1 MRKFRFITC
10 LLTAALLAAAFSGCG
25 STTVKTSDIS
35 PAQGQGQP
43 GQDQPGMQK
52 ERGTIAKV
60 VSLNGDRLTVI
71 PADMTEPGGN
81 GAPPVSGA
89 AFGPDKSLSGP
100 GIGQDMT
107 SSGPG
112 VRPDRTSSEPAFG
125 ADNPGSNSGAE
136 GPGMPRDGSFGS
148 GGREI
153 TFTGTEVSYPLSP
166 NVTIEK
172 GTGKDA
178 KEIDLSGL
186 AANDVIRFTTAAGDD
201 GTEMITAIVVMDQAI

>member
-43 GQDQPGMQK
+43 GQDQPGGQK

-71 PADMTEPGGN
+71 PADLPEPGGN

-89 AFGPDKSLSGP
+89 AFGPD
-100 GIGQDMT
+100 
-107 SSGPG
+107 
-112 VRPDRTSSEPAFG
+112 RTSSEPAFG
-125 ADNPGSNSGAE
+125 TDNPGLGSGTE
-136 GPGMPRDGSFGS
+136 GSGIPGDGRFGP

-153 TFTGTEVSYPLSP
+153 TFTGKEVSYPLSP

-186 AANDVIRFTTAAGDD
+186 AADDVIRFTTAAGDD
-201 GTEMITAIVVMDQAI
+201 GTEMITAIVIMDQAAQTPNTN